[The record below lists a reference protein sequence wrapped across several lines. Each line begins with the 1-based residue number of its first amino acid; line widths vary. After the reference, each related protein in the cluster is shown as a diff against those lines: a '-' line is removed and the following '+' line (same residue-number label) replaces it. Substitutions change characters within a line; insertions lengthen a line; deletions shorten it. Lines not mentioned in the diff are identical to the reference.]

1 MLSLSKWNAL
11 GVTRFD
17 GKPLPLVNA
26 KASLIIPD
34 DVKGRIYLAYNNFH
48 TLMRWNRSL
57 YFGVSV
63 GYLADRISK
72 GS

>member
-1 MLSLSKWNAL
+1 
-11 GVTRFD
+11 T
-17 GKPLPLVNA
+17 
-26 KASLIIPD
+26 ASLILPD
-34 DVKGRIYLAYNNFH
+34 DTSGRIYLVYNNFH

-63 GYLADRISK
+63 GYLADRIRK

>member
-1 MLSLSKWNAL
+1 MSAWDTL

-17 GKPLPLVNA
+17 DSALPAVNV
-26 KASLIIPD
+26 KASLILPD
-34 DVKGRIYLAYNNFH
+34 DATGRIYLAYNNFH